1 MSEDLHLVSDLALI
15 LISAGIITI
24 IFKLLKQ
31 PLVLGYIVAGF
42 LVGPNF
48 KIFPTVVEQTSV
60 HQWSEIGI
68 IFLLFALGLEFSFRK
83 LFKVGATAIIASA
96 AEIVIMFCVGFFTG
110 YLMKWTVM
118 ESIFLGGML
127 AMSSTTIIIK
137 AFDDLNLK
145 KEKFADI
152 TMVILIIQDIVA
164 ILMMVLLSTAA
175 VSQQVD
181 GADMLMCILKLI
193 FFMVLWFVVG
203 ISIIPTFFRKAKKY
217 INDETLLII
226 SIGLCFGMV
235 VFANYV
241 GFSSA
246 LGAFVMGSVLSETI
260 EAEHIERLLKS
271 VKDLFGAIFFVS
283 VGMMVDPQ
291 ILIDYWPTVLALT
304 LIVLVVKALI
314 SSFSVLIAGEDLKTS
329 LQVGFSLSQIGEFAF
344 IIAALGVSLKVMNP
358 VIYPI
363 IVAVAV
369 ISTFTTPY
377 SIRLAAPVFRFLDK
391 RMPDK
396 LKRALDSYQLL
407 GGNNKFGSGWRK
419 VISTSLTRTI
429 IFGVCSFAVV
439 LVSVKFFYPFTL
451 EKLKDTLRYDWI
463 INLINCVTT
472 LVVLSPFLLGLI
484 RHGSRTQAVYSQ
496 LWRQNRSNRIAIV
509 AWTLFRVFAACMFV
523 IAVLSKTF
531 SASLW
536 ALIPI
541 AIVLVLFLGLS
552 RNVLHRYARLEENFM
567 QNLNAKEQE
576 NTPPLPKLENFNEV
590 QNS

>member
-246 LGAFVMGSVLSETI
+246 LGAFVMGSILSETI

-358 VIYPI
+358 V
-363 IVAVAV
+363 
-369 ISTFTTPY
+369 
-377 SIRLAAPVFRFLDK
+377 
-391 RMPDK
+391 
-396 LKRALDSYQLL
+396 
-407 GGNNKFGSGWRK
+407 
-419 VISTSLTRTI
+419 
-429 IFGVCSFAVV
+429 
-439 LVSVKFFYPFTL
+439 
-451 EKLKDTLRYDWI
+451 
-463 INLINCVTT
+463 
-472 LVVLSPFLLGLI
+472 
-484 RHGSRTQAVYSQ
+484 
-496 LWRQNRSNRIAIV
+496 
-509 AWTLFRVFAACMFV
+509 
-523 IAVLSKTF
+523 
-531 SASLW
+531 
-536 ALIPI
+536 
-541 AIVLVLFLGLS
+541 
-552 RNVLHRYARLEENFM
+552 
-567 QNLNAKEQE
+567 
-576 NTPPLPKLENFNEV
+576 
-590 QNS
+590 

>member
-246 LGAFVMGSVLSETI
+246 LGAFVMGSILSETI

-344 IIAALGVSLKVMNP
+344 ILAEHPAEISCDDGLYHRGFGCFVEGDESGHLSDHCGGGG
-358 VIYPI
+358 YQYFHH
-363 IVAVAV
+363 AVQHPA
-369 ISTFTTPY
+369 
-377 SIRLAAPVFRFLDK
+377 R
-391 RMPDK
+391 
-396 LKRALDSYQLL
+396 
-407 GGNNKFGSGWRK
+407 GSG
-419 VISTSLTRTI
+419 VP
-429 IFGVCSFAVV
+429 
-439 LVSVKFFYPFTL
+439 FF
-451 EKLKDTLRYDWI
+451 R
-463 INLINCVTT
+463 
-472 LVVLSPFLLGLI
+472 
-484 RHGSRTQAVYSQ
+484 QADA
-496 LWRQNRSNRIAIV
+496 RQNEAGVGFLPVVRREQQVWKWLAESDFHLAHPYNRLWGLQFCCGVGFGEI
-509 AWTLFRVFAACMFV
+509 F
-523 IAVLSKTF
+523 LSFHPRKTEGH
-531 SASLW
+531 L
-536 ALIPI
+536 AL
-541 AIVLVLFLGLS
+541 
-552 RNVLHRYARLEENFM
+552 RLDY
-567 QNLNAKEQE
+567 Q
-576 NTPPLPKLENFNEV
+576 PD
-590 QNS
+590 

>member
-15 LISAGIITI
+15 LISAGVMAVV
-24 IFKLLKQ
+24 FKLLKQ
-31 PLVLGYIVAGF
+31 PLVLGYIVAGI

-48 KIFPTVVEQTSV
+48 SIFPSVVEQASV

-83 LFKVGATAIIASA
+83 LLKVGGTAIIASV
-96 AEIVIMFCVGFFTG
+96 AEIVIMFCVGFFSG
-110 YLMKWTVM
+110 YLMKWSVM

-137 AFDDLNLK
+137 AFDDLGLK
-145 KEKFADI
+145 KQKFADI

-175 VSQQVD
+175 VSREVD
-181 GADMLMCILKLI
+181 GADMLMCILKLV

-217 INDETLLII
+217 INHETLLIL

-246 LGAFVMGSVLSETI
+246 LGAFVMGSILSETV
-260 EAEHIERLLKS
+260 EAEHIEKLLKS

-283 VGMMVDPQ
+283 VGMMVDPK
-291 ILIDYWPTVLALT
+291 ILVEYWPTVLALT
-304 LIVLVVKALI
+304 LIVLVVKAVV
-314 SSFSVLIAGEDLKTS
+314 SSLSMLIAGEDLKTS
-329 LQVGFSLSQIGEFAF
+329 LQVGFSLAQIGEFAF
-344 IIAALGVSLKVMNP
+344 IIAALGVSLNVMRP

-377 SIRLAAPVFRFLDK
+377 SIRLSEPVFRFLNK
-391 RMPDK
+391 HTPQKVKK
-396 LKRALDSYQLL
+396 LMDSYRLL
-407 GGNNKFGSGWRK
+407 GGNNKFDSGWRK
-419 VISTSLTRTI
+419 VISTSLTRTVV
-429 IFGVCSFAVV
+429 FGVCSLAVV
-439 LVSVKFFYPFTL
+439 LVSVRFFYPFTISKL
-451 EKLKDTLRYDWI
+451 EGALHYEWI
-463 INLINCVTT
+463 VNLLNCVVT
-472 LVVLSPFLLGLI
+472 LTVLSPFLLGLI
-484 RHGSRTQAVYSQ
+484 RHSSRTQRVYAV
-496 LWRQNRSNRIAIV
+496 LWRQSRSTRIAIV
-509 AWTLFRVFAACMFV
+509 AWTMLRIFAACMFIV
-523 IAVLSKTF
+523 AVLSKTF
-531 SASLW
+531 NANLW
-536 ALIPI
+536 VLIPI

-552 RNVLHRYARLEENFM
+552 HNVLSRYVKLEENFIH
-567 QNLNAKEQE
+567 NLNAKEEEDMLSQSSDTE
-576 NTPPLPKLENFNEV
+576 IEEG
-590 QNS
+590 

>member
-1 MSEDLHLVSDLALI
+1 MSEELHLVNDLALI
-15 LISAGIITI
+15 LISAGVMTV

-42 LVGPNF
+42 LVGPHF
-48 KIFPTVVEQTSV
+48 QLFPTIMEQNSV
-60 HQWSEIGI
+60 HEWSEIGI

-110 YLMKWTVM
+110 YLLKWTIM

-137 AFDDLNLK
+137 AFDDLGLK
-145 KEKFADI
+145 QEKFADI

-181 GADMLMCILKLI
+181 GSDMLMCILKLI

-203 ISIIPTFFRKAKKY
+203 ISVLPTFFRKAKKY
-217 INDETLLII
+217 INHETLLII

-235 VFANYV
+235 AFANYV

-246 LGAFVMGSVLSETI
+246 LGAFVMGSILSETV

-283 VGMMVDPQ
+283 VGMMVDPK

-304 LIVLVVKALI
+304 LIVLLVKAVI

-344 IIAALGVSLKVMNP
+344 IIAALGVSLQVMNP

-377 SIRLAAPVFRFLDK
+377 SIRLAVPVFRFLDK
-391 RMPDK
+391 RMPEK
-396 LKRALDSYQLL
+396 LKRTLDSYRLL
-407 GGNNKFGSGWRK
+407 GGGSKFGSGWRK
-419 VISTSLTRTI
+419 VISTSLLRTI

-439 LVSVKFFYPFTL
+439 LVSVKFF
-451 EKLKDTLRYDWI
+451 
-463 INLINCVTT
+463 
-472 LVVLSPFLLGLI
+472 
-484 RHGSRTQAVYSQ
+484 
-496 LWRQNRSNRIAIV
+496 
-509 AWTLFRVFAACMFV
+509 
-523 IAVLSKTF
+523 
-531 SASLW
+531 
-536 ALIPI
+536 
-541 AIVLVLFLGLS
+541 
-552 RNVLHRYARLEENFM
+552 
-567 QNLNAKEQE
+567 
-576 NTPPLPKLENFNEV
+576 
-590 QNS
+590 